1 MGPIMGE
8 RPGLGGLAWRQL
20 RYENTIFWR
29 TPVAA
34 FFTIF
39 FPLMFLL
46 LFAALFGDETI
57 EIAGRGTFSVAQ
69 FYAPS
74 LAAFAAGSATYTN
87 IGTRT
92 AFSRDQGVLK
102 RFRGAPLPAPA
113 FMIGKI
119 GSGVWIALLASVLML
134 GIGVV
139 FYDVAIEPERLP
151 AAAVTFVLGTGCFAA
166 LGLTLAALA
175 PSGDSS
181 PAVAN
186 ATYLPL
192 AFASDVF
199 IAVGDPPAWL
209 AFVGNVF
216 PLKHFVNAF
225 QDAFNPLTSDLA
237 MRPANW
243 AVMAAWG
250 LGGALVAWRFFAWQ
264 PREPSGSRRRRGQ
277 PAD

>member
-1 MGPIMGE
+1 MAE
-8 RPGLGGLAWRQL
+8 RPGLIGLSWRQL

-29 TPVAA
+29 TPIAA

-46 LFAALFGDETI
+46 LFSALFGDETI
-57 EIAGRGTFSVAQ
+57 EITGRGTFSVAQ
-69 FYAPS
+69 FYAPA

-87 IGTRT
+87 IGTAT
-92 AFSRDQGVLK
+92 AFARDRGVLQ

-119 GSGVWIALLASVLML
+119 ASGVWIAFLACALML
-134 GIGVV
+134 SIGAV
-139 FYDVAIEPERLP
+139 FYDVSIEPERLP
-151 AAAVTFVLGTGCFAA
+151 AALVTFLLGTGCFAA
-166 LGLTLAALA
+166 LGLTLGALA

-199 IAVGDPPAWL
+199 IAIGEPPAWL
-209 AFVGNVF
+209 DFIGKVF

-237 MRPANW
+237 VRPGDW

-250 LGGALVAWRFFAWQ
+250 VAGTLVAWRFFKWQ
-264 PREPSGSRRRRGQ
+264 PRESSSAPRRRRRAER
-277 PAD
+277 PA

>member
-1 MGPIMGE
+1 MRD
-8 RPGLGGLAWRQL
+8 RPGLAGLSWRQL
-20 RYENTIFWR
+20 RYENRLFWR

-46 LFAALFGDETI
+46 LFSALFGDETI
-57 EIAGRGTFSVAQ
+57 EIPGRGVFSVAQ
-69 FYAPS
+69 FYAPA

-87 IGTRT
+87 IGIQT
-92 AFSRDQGVLK
+92 AIARDQGILK
-102 RFRGAPLPAPA
+102 RFRGSPLPSPA
-113 FMIGKI
+113 YMIGKI
-119 GSGVWIALLASVLML
+119 VSGTWIAILASVLML
-134 GIGVV
+134 TVGAVL
-139 FYDVAIEPERLP
+139 YDVSIEPSRLP
-151 AAAVTFVLGTGCFAA
+151 AAVITLLLGAGCFAA
-166 LGLTLAALA
+166 LGLTLGALV
-175 PSGDSS
+175 PSGDSA

-199 IAVGDPPAWL
+199 IAIGEPPAWL
-209 AFVGNVF
+209 DFVGRVF

-237 MRPANW
+237 MRPGDW

-250 LGGALVAWRFFAWQ
+250 LAGALVTWRFFKWQ
-264 PREPSGSRRRRGQ
+264 PKESAPRPRRRRKAEV
-277 PAD
+277 PA